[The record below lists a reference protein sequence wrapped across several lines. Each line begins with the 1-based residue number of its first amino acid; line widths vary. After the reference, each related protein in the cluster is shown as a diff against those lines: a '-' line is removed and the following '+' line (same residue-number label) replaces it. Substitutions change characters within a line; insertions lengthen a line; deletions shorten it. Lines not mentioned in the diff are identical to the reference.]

1 LISAEQKRSAKAGD
15 SRKESPAFL
24 FQHNSTA
31 KTRVLLA
38 LHGIFAYTSVS
49 GHFQSTM
56 PQKNNPPPTPPR
68 ELAKQLL
75 DRLQAGRVASTF
87 LESYAQQFDRP
98 EATAHPER
106 RRELET
112 MLDREML
119 LAMTA
124 HIARVT
130 ELNARARRSS
140 RTRRDDPAI
149 FLRDLVAALTKES
162 NWTAGDAM
170 EFRGDL
176 EIYRRLAA
184 IVAARASSTR
194 SRIVVAGPFVDRCAI
209 LLDPS
214 MIENASRAAGKL
226 LLRLEAESEILLSE
240 VLNQPSTKKKSC

>member
-1 LISAEQKRSAKAGD
+1 MR
-15 SRKESPAFL
+15 
-24 FQHNSTA
+24 
-31 KTRVLLA
+31 
-38 LHGIFAYTSVS
+38 
-49 GHFQSTM
+49 
-56 PQKNNPPPTPPR
+56 QKNNPALTPPR
-68 ELAKQLL
+68 ELAKLL
-75 DRLQAGRVASTF
+75 LHALKSGRVASTF
-87 LESYAQQFDRP
+87 LESYAKQFDRP

-130 ELNARARRSS
+130 ELNARGRRSTPS
-140 RTRRDDPAI
+140 RNDDPAA
-149 FLRDLVAALTKES
+149 FLRELLAALAKES

-176 EIYRRLAA
+176 EIFRRLTAA
-184 IVAARASSTR
+184 LASRSSATRARL
-194 SRIVVAGPFVDRCAI
+194 VPAGPFVDRCAI

-226 LLRLEAESEILLSE
+226 LLQLEALTEKLFLELTGALKAP
-240 VLNQPSTKKKSC
+240 NRR

>member
-1 LISAEQKRSAKAGD
+1 
-15 SRKESPAFL
+15 
-24 FQHNSTA
+24 
-31 KTRVLLA
+31 
-38 LHGIFAYTSVS
+38 
-49 GHFQSTM
+49 M

-75 DRLQAGRVASTF
+75 HALKAGRVASTF
-87 LESYAQQFDRP
+87 LESYAKQFDRP

-124 HIARVT
+124 HIARVA
-130 ELNARARRSS
+130 EQNARSRRTPRSS
-140 RTRRDDPAI
+140 KSKDDPAT
-149 FLRDLVAALTKES
+149 FLRDLIAAIAKES

-176 EIYRRLAA
+176 EIYRHLSAVLASRSSA
-184 IVAARASSTR
+184 TRA
-194 SRIVVAGPFVDRCAI
+194 RIVPAGPFVDRCAI

-226 LLRLEAESEILLSE
+226 LLQLESQSEKLLLE
-240 VLNQPSTKKKSC
+240 VVNQNPAQ